1 MNTDS
6 TLTLYTLHNSG
17 ATYTTAQGD
26 WELYRPAAK
35 GERGEQVLFT
45 SLARIAIK
53 HEYLSDFHV
62 Q

>member
-17 ATYTTAQGD
+17 APYTTAQGD

-35 GERGEQVLFT
+35 GERGFQMYST
-45 SLARIAIK
+45 PLAP
-53 HEYLSDFHV
+53 EPLEMQD
-62 Q
+62 